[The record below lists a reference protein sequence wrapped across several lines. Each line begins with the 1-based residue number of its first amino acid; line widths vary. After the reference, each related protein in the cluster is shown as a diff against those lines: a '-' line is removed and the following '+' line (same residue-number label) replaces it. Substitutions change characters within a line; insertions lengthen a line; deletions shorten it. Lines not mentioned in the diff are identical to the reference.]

1 MFVGVKEKN
10 KSEVFVNSRHV
21 FFYECK
27 PTEKFLATLR
37 SNYFFEYEI
46 PKTEGL
52 LTRLKSKNKVTMDI
66 KAEEI
71 L

>member
-1 MFVGVKEKN
+1 MKMLCYQN
-10 KSEVFVNSRHV
+10 
-21 FFYECK
+21 
-27 PTEKFLATLR
+27 T
-37 SNYFFEYEI
+37 NYFFEYEI